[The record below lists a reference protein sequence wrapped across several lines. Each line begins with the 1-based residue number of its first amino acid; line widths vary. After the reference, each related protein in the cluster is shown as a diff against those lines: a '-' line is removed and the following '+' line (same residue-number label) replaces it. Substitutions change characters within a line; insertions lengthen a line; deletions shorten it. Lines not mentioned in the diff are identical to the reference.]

1 MHLIKKYV
9 ILFSINKLRH
19 NTRAKAIFQHFFL
32 GMVDL
37 AAYALYWII
46 NWRINWRIKMKEKIP
61 VCASDVTHK
70 ELVEEV
76 RKVMPNDEEFY
87 DLADLYKMFA
97 DSTRVRILWALS
109 HSELCVC
116 DIALLLNMTKSA
128 ISHQL
133 RALRLANLV
142 KYVKRGKEV
151 YYSLADSHVKD
162 IFEKGFEHIHE

>member
-1 MHLIKKYV
+1 MKKKTH
-9 ILFSINKLRH
+9 ICENDITHEEIINK
-19 NTRAKAIFQHFFL
+19 
-32 GMVDL
+32 
-37 AAYALYWII
+37 
-46 NWRINWRIKMKEKIP
+46 
-61 VCASDVTHK
+61 
-70 ELVEEV
+70 V
-76 RKVMPNDEEFY
+76 RKIMPKDEEFY
-87 DLADLYKMFA
+87 ELADLYKMFS

-133 RALRLANLV
+133 RALRLTNLV
-142 KYVKRGKEV
+142 KYEKRGKEV

>member
-1 MHLIKKYV
+1 MKK
-9 ILFSINKLRH
+9 K
-19 NTRAKAIFQHFFL
+19 T
-32 GMVDL
+32 
-37 AAYALYWII
+37 
-46 NWRINWRIKMKEKIP
+46 P
-61 VCASDVTHK
+61 VCESDVTHE
-70 ELVEEV
+70 ELLTKV
-76 RKVMPNDEEFY
+76 RKIMPKDEEFY
-87 DLADLYKMFA
+87 ELADLYKMFA